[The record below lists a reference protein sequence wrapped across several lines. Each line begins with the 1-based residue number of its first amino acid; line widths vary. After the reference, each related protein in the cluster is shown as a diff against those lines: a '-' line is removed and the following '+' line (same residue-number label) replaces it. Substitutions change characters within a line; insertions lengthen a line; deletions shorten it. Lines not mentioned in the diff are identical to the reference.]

1 MSIQVYDFKNAPV
14 WVQYLNI
21 MNLFLLGFAI
31 DKFAGYG
38 FSSTFVVCFI
48 LYGCLY
54 GLTIGQF
61 FIPKKTCNFLL
72 VFFSILKSPGQIN
85 PSASYK

>member
-1 MSIQVYDFKNAPV
+1 MSIQVFDFKNAPV

-31 DKFAGYG
+31 GKFAGYG
-38 FSSTFVVCFI
+38 FSSTFVVCFT

-61 FIPKKTCNFLL
+61 FIPKKDVQFPLGFL
-72 VFFSILKSPGQIN
+72 FHLKEYWSN
-85 PSASYK
+85 